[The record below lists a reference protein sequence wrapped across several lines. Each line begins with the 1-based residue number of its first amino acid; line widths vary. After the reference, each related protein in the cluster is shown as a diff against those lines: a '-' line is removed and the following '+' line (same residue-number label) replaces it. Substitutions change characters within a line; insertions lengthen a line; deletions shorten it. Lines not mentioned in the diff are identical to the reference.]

1 MYKFCLTLLTA
12 LFIFTEAFA
21 ASGEVDANLQLRQA
35 IAEPEY
41 LLHHWLELPVAPGAK
56 TDKVRQLSLREA
68 ILLALRYNPNIQ
80 NVELDRI
87 IQRYQLR
94 QAYNEFEWQFA
105 LAGSAIVQNSHYSGV
120 GDATTHSLLASPEVS
135 IKNKLGGNL
144 ALSMTNNVGAYGGY
158 QPIMNLSVS
167 QPLLR
172 GAGLAVNE
180 AGLLDAIDN
189 EQLNQL
195 RLKQSI
201 INQITKVMNAYR
213 RLMLSG
219 HDLENQRRQLNEARQ
234 SYDVNARKIKAGQ
247 LEPSANVQQSYQI
260 ESLSLT
266 LEQAENEFRVAGQDL
281 LQAIGLDPAMRV
293 KVPSDVSIQSLNV
306 PDLKQSKALALSN
319 NLEYLALKQAYKSD
333 QRALKIAENQQLWDL
348 NLSANV
354 QLGQQTDVD
363 GRSGGLSDIYRGRN
377 ITSSAGISLTI
388 PFRDLSRRSQL
399 IKAKVQLE
407 KDRINLVAAKRA
419 LETDVTNLIDTISS
433 LAKRYRLAEK
443 QVKLAEEA
451 YRLQKK
457 RQEAGI
463 SSSLDVTNTQDQ
475 LLRAQ
480 FGLISAKVAY
490 LNQLAS
496 LDSLLGTTLNVWG
509 IKLRL

>member
-1 MYKFCLTLLTA
+1 
-12 LFIFTEAFA
+12 
-21 ASGEVDANLQLRQA
+21 
-35 IAEPEY
+35 
-41 LLHHWLELPVAPGAK
+41 
-56 TDKVRQLSLREA
+56 
-68 ILLALRYNPNIQ
+68 
-80 NVELDRI
+80 
-87 IQRYQLR
+87 
-94 QAYNEFEWQFA
+94 
-105 LAGSAIVQNSHYSGV
+105 
-120 GDATTHSLLASPEVS
+120 
-135 IKNKLGGNL
+135 
-144 ALSMTNNVGAYGGY
+144 
-158 QPIMNLSVS
+158 
-167 QPLLR
+167 
-172 GAGLAVNE
+172 
-180 AGLLDAIDN
+180 
-189 EQLNQL
+189 
-195 RLKQSI
+195 
-201 INQITKVMNAYR
+201 
-213 RLMLSG
+213 MLSG